1 MVEQD
6 LGGAEVGKQGVDMID
21 HCDRKQGSKKAA
33 STHRAES
40 LHPDSQTIDKGGE
53 QEEGHAF

>member
-1 MVEQD
+1 MI
-6 LGGAEVGKQGVDMID
+6 LLTKGSIKQGLAYRFRD

-53 QEEGHAF
+53 QEQGHAF